1 VTITGGFWG
10 RRQTTNRVV
19 SLPSGF
25 VSLERAG
32 TLENF
37 RLVTGHGD
45 AEEHRGEYFV
55 DSDVYKW
62 LEAVG
67 WELGRGIDD
76 DHAARLRV
84 LADQAIALVERA
96 QDGDG
101 YLDTWFQVRAPD
113 LRFTDLPAAHELY
126 CAGHLFQAAVAWWR
140 GVGDDRLLAVAGRL
154 ADHIGG
160 VFGPERRQ
168 GLPGHPEVEMAL
180 VELYRTT
187 GKQAYLDL
195 ARFFVDERGH
205 RLLGEVHY
213 GARYRQDDE
222 PFRTAKQ
229 ARGHAVRQ
237 AYLACGALDVAAET
251 GDCALLDAAV
261 AQWED
266 MVARRMYLT
275 GGVGSRHKDEAFGD
289 PFELPPDRAYAETCA
304 AIGVVMWSWRLLLA
318 TGDCRYADMIER
330 ALFNGFVVGLSLE
343 GDTYFYVNPL
353 QVRAGRADPEDGR
366 GRAARSGW
374 FDIACCP
381 PNVMRTLAS
390 LQHYLATATE
400 TGVQLWQ
407 FAPSH
412 LSVDVAAGRV
422 ELSVDT
428 DYPLNGLI
436 SVRVDAAT
444 PGPLEIALRVPDWAT
459 GATGH
464 LQRLS
469 LDFYESE
476 MAGRVMTRM
485 TTDVDQFESLIEEGV
500 LTALVSMV
508 TFVGVGVALIL
519 INAELGLLTL
529 TVVLP
534 LAVATVAFRRRA
546 ARLYDAA
553 RERIAIVNSAFQEA
567 ISGVRVAQA
576 FVHESETAARFHALG
591 QNYFDSRI
599 AAQRL
604 VAVYFPFVQFLSA
617 VADAIVLGAGADLI
631 AHGHLTTGT
640 LIAFILYIDM
650 FFSPIQQLSQVFD
663 AWQQTTVSVSR
674 ISDLMQL
681 DTLTPEADEPVA
693 ARRLRGQ
700 LTLDNVR
707 FSYRPSPLQARRA
720 GEASSRRGPKDARDL
735 RAADALLQ
743 KLPQAIRGIDLHI
756 AAGET
761 VALVGE
767 TGAGKSTFMKLL
779 ARFYDPDS
787 GAVRVDGQD
796 LRTLDLH
803 DFRSQLGYVPQEA
816 FLFSAS
822 VRDNIAYG
830 RPDATDADIERAARA
845 VGAHDFVAALP
856 GGYLHELS
864 ERGRSLSA
872 GQRQLL
878 ALARAELVDPAILL
892 LDEATSNLDLA
903 TEARLAAAMDQ
914 VSNGRTTIVIAH
926 RLQTARAADRIVVLH
941 AGTIAESGTHD
952 ELRAR
957 GGRYA
962 AMWDAFETV
971 NRDGPPNGVSGL
983 TRRAGARREGLASDD
998 DDTERCGEEEAG

>member
-1 VTITGGFWG
+1 MEKVNPWHAEGGGPVAPTSSARTVVQTLPQRAVTITGGFWG

-289 PFELPPDRAYAETCA
+289 PFEFPPDRAYAETCA

-464 LQRLS
+464 LQGAEAGEAPTPL
-469 LDFYESE
+469 E
-476 MAGRVMTRM
+476 AGRLWRTLRSWRPGDVLLLEFPIGARPVYPHPRIDAVRGCVAFERGPLVYCLEEVDAGG
-485 TTDVDQFESLIEEGV
+485 TDRFD
-500 LTALVSMV
+500 ALRVPADIALSPTGSKIGDEPM
-508 TFVGVGVALIL
+508 VALEGT
-519 INAELGLLTL
+519 AELVPADDAGTFPYRAQPWPAAPTTSAHLRLVPYAL
-529 TVVLP
+529 WGNRKPGQAMRVWLP
-534 LAVATVAFRRRA
+534 LA
-546 ARLYDAA
+546 ARHTSDPP
-553 RERIAIVNSAFQEA
+553 ERGPSHNT
-567 ISGVRVAQA
+567 GVSRVA
-576 FVHESETAARFHALG
+576 VSKWPIMRPEG
-591 QNYFDSRI
+591 
-599 AAQRL
+599 
-604 VAVYFPFVQFLSA
+604 
-617 VADAIVLGAGADLI
+617 
-631 AHGHLTTGT
+631 TG
-640 LIAFILYIDM
+640 
-650 FFSPIQQLSQVFD
+650 
-663 AWQQTTVSVSR
+663 
-674 ISDLMQL
+674 
-681 DTLTPEADEPVA
+681 
-693 ARRLRGQ
+693 
-700 LTLDNVR
+700 
-707 FSYRPSPLQARRA
+707 
-720 GEASSRRGPKDARDL
+720 
-735 RAADALLQ
+735 
-743 KLPQAIRGIDLHI
+743 
-756 AAGET
+756 
-761 VALVGE
+761 
-767 TGAGKSTFMKLL
+767 TGAGL
-779 ARFYDPDS
+779 
-787 GAVRVDGQD
+787 
-796 LRTLDLH
+796 
-803 DFRSQLGYVPQEA
+803 
-816 FLFSAS
+816 
-822 VRDNIAYG
+822 
-830 RPDATDADIERAARA
+830 
-845 VGAHDFVAALP
+845 
-856 GGYLHELS
+856 
-864 ERGRSLSA
+864 
-872 GQRQLL
+872 
-878 ALARAELVDPAILL
+878 
-892 LDEATSNLDLA
+892 
-903 TEARLAAAMDQ
+903 
-914 VSNGRTTIVIAH
+914 
-926 RLQTARAADRIVVLH
+926 
-941 AGTIAESGTHD
+941 
-952 ELRAR
+952 
-957 GGRYA
+957 
-962 AMWDAFETV
+962 
-971 NRDGPPNGVSGL
+971 
-983 TRRAGARREGLASDD
+983 
-998 DDTERCGEEEAG
+998 